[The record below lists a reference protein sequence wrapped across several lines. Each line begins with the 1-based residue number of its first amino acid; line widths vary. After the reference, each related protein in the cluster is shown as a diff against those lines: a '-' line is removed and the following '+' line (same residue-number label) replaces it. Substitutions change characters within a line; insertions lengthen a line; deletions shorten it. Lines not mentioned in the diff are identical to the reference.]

1 MTISEERNFPPTC
14 RPRIQHRYL
23 LTVPIPFYKDPEGGI
38 WLDQLWAID
47 LVAHLDYLEK
57 LTVLA
62 PCHEITAPTSNMVKI
77 SVTEGAEIHFM
88 SLGLDGRG
96 ALSAILSLPKCIGQ
110 VWRAIGNSD
119 LVHSGIAGW
128 PIPPGLIVNPVA
140 VIRHKPLIIV
150 IESAFWRLQEG
161 RNAKRRERLRAFL
174 TEAFARWT
182 LRRADFAVYTNKGYR
197 DSLPIGPEGTGLILP
212 ASWIAETDILT
223 EAQASAQWQD
233 KPSIPHFLVASRLVE
248 EKGISLLLNALYQL
262 EAQGQLIN
270 IDIIGEGPLGYKIGS
285 FAANAKS
292 VHLRILRPVP
302 YGQPFLEVLRNYHA
316 VIVPTTGDEQ
326 PRILY
331 DAFSQAVAV
340 IATATTGNLEI
351 VEHNKTGYVVTTKTA
366 SGLVDALSWLSQ
378 RPADLQRI
386 GLSGLALAQNY
397 THTAMHDQ
405 RAEAL
410 LKAFGPKPRKKNTSR
425 I

>member
-1 MTISEERNFPPTC
+1 
-14 RPRIQHRYL
+14 
-23 LTVPIPFYKDPEGGI
+23 
-38 WLDQLWAID
+38 LDQLWAID
-47 LVAHLDYLEK
+47 LVAHLDYLK
-57 LTVLA
+57 KVTVLA

-77 SVTEGAEIHFM
+77 PVPEESEIHFM

-96 ALSAILSLPKCIGQ
+96 VLSAVLSLPKCISQ

-119 LVHSGIAGW
+119 LVHSGVAGW

-140 VIRHKPLIIV
+140 VIRNKPLIII

-161 RNAKRRERLRAFL
+161 RTAKQRERLRAFL

-182 LRRADFAVYTNKGYR
+182 LRRAAFAVYTNEGYR
-197 DSLPIGPEGTGLILP
+197 NSLPIGPEGTGLVLP

-223 EAQASAQWQD
+223 EAQAIAHWQN

-248 EKGISLLLNALYQL
+248 EKGISFLLNALHQL
-262 EAQGQLIN
+262 EAQGQSIH
-270 IDIIGEGPLGYKIGS
+270 IDIIGEGPLGHKIGI
-285 FAANAKS
+285 FAANAKN
-292 VHLRILRPVP
+292 VHLRMLKPVP
-302 YGQPFLEVLRNYHA
+302 YGQPFLGVLRNYHA

-331 DAFSQAVAV
+331 DAFSQAVAI
-340 IATATTGNLEI
+340 IATATAGNLEV
-351 VEHNKTGYVVTTKTA
+351 VEHDKTGYVVTTKTA

-378 RPADLQRI
+378 KPADLQRM
-386 GLSGLALAQNY
+386 GLAGLALAQNY
-397 THTAMHDQ
+397 THTAMHSQ

-410 LKAFGPKPRKKNTSR
+410 LKAFGPEPR
-425 I
+425 